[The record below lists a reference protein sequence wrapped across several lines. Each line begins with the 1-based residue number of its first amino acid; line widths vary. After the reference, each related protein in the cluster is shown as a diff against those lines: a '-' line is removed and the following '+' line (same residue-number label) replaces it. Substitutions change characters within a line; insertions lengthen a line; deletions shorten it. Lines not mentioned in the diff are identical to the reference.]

1 MRYSYEK
8 RNLCYKVNEKIP
20 VSGKRFLKCTNIE
33 PLKVIQNQKFLI
45 FEKFKF
51 NATILGCILIWT
63 KYSIGSTGKVE

>member
-8 RNLCYKVNEKIP
+8 RNLCYKVNETIP

-33 PLKVIQNQKFLI
+33 PLKVIQFLI